1 MAEINATCIRQA
13 PQFTAQAV
21 PWAVSKVLLVTCNSQ
36 SKLNMP
42 ESVNMVKAQRRKGL
56 RAQSTDRKQQGNNG
70 FTNYFQ
76 AEL

>member
-1 MAEINATCIRQA
+1 
-13 PQFTAQAV
+13 
-21 PWAVSKVLLVTCNSQ
+21 
-36 SKLNMP
+36 MP

-56 RAQSTDRKQQGNNG
+56 RGQSTDRKQQGNNG